1 MEKYMAEVN
10 TAEKEAKAEAAF
22 SIGFDDTPP
31 VIPAKVVEKP
41 EAVPVKPVAVAPA
54 IVPPKPEYVR
64 VTKQER
70 DNDKAAIGK
79 IAVLESALAKLTGSI
94 PKADQIV
101 QQAIE
106 KVRAETPAGMN
117 VEITDED
124 FAEMAADFPE
134 LAKTSRAALEKIF
147 KKANVRGTATAP
159 DPDAINK
166 AVDARLK
173 ARDDA
178 AVAATREKEMTG
190 LQEVYPEWGKIV
202 GQPIAM
208 GTDKP
213 VETPWRKWATT
224 NDLAAL
230 SSDSPA
236 EVQASIAKFMA
247 SQKKPTAPAPPDR
260 AAARRSVIEDAVT
273 PRADGSPPP
282 IAQRESAEDAFGS
295 GFKAARRH

>member
-1 MEKYMAEVN
+1 MAEVN
-10 TAEKEAKAEAAF
+10 TAEVEAKAEAAF
-22 SIGFDDTPP
+22 GMGFDDTPP
-31 VIPAKVVEKP
+31 VIPAKVVEKTAP
-41 EAVPVKPVAVAPA
+41 DPAKPVAVAS
-54 IVPPKPEYVR
+54 VPKPEYIR

-106 KVRAETPAGMN
+106 KVRAETPAGMT

-147 KKANVRGTATAP
+147 KKANVRGTAS

-178 AVAATREKEMTG
+178 TTAATREKEMTG
-190 LQEVYPEWGKIV
+190 LLEVYPDWGKIV

-208 GTDKP
+208 GTTTP
-213 VETPWRKWATT
+213 VETDWRKWAAT
-224 NDLAAL
+224 NDKSAL
-230 SSDSPA
+230 TTDSPA
-236 EVQASIAKFMA
+236 EVHASIAKFMA
-247 SQKKPTAPAPPDR
+247 SQTKPNSAPAPDR
-260 AAARRSVIEDAVT
+260 AAARRAVIADAVT
-273 PRADGSPPP
+273 PRAEGGTPP
-282 IAQRESAEDAFGS
+282 ITQRESAEDAFGKA
-295 GFKAARRH
+295 FKAARRH